1 MQEVAQVSWGAA
13 CVFFVRNLMFDESSF
28 DLRVSTEPATVHSIL
43 CSHGQ
48 WTFAFPA
55 SAALPDNCGLQ
66 AGEVYDEDCF
76 RAPQS
81 MGAMNSQTMW
91 LALTTGR
98 GGLGPVAV
106 AAKRVATLTTC
117 DAHAANLR
125 LLRHLDQAL
134 PTDHLFLPIL
144 CAQHRAG
151 NVVEQLTKLLGN
163 LGGCFCMSKVMNKRA
178 CLAGLR
184 AQVGKVLEKT
194 LQVWGRLPA
203 GLHAEWAEGQRC
215 ARKLVGLC
223 TAFLEDDS
231 EEGHAAGE
239 QGAGAQGGAHPQ
251 GRRRKSFEELLAFF
265 PGPWTGSASVG
276 QLAGV
281 RQPELV
287 GGELCGQ
294 LGRATGHEAVADLF
308 GNLVTDSYGN
318 VEAVKMA
325 RDAYN
330 SHPMHMVWSSV
341 TTGAEMWVGGAA
353 ASGDISTLTRNGIS
367 SHTTFAE
374 AMTIAGLVISALL
387 AGARVLSY
395 ARPEITPLQ
404 WLEQNYDKIYEVYSK
419 TWSKYNFRLNNLLT
433 PWEFLARAGELG
445 FMAKAEPPKRT
456 SLGQLKCHVKS
467 GKLPRAAQ
475 RTPSSSD
482 TFEVVSEASRVVSD
496 SGMSSW
502 DKVDEPSDVA
512 EGNVPGSDS
521 EFTRQNQ
528 FEKLQELIHGLAG
541 MNEELLKLGG
551 GEPGQPDDEAGQVRA
566 ELDQALGPVKE
577 EVDWEPEDAD
587 MKADPVTADDVKAS
601 EKLADQLRSSQD
613 EEMKRLY
620 ELLSEQKA
628 LLQRMADAKTEKD
641 AQDELG
647 AKLQEAILSN
657 SAEALKIVQGL
668 RLGQLETIRDANGMS
683 PLHAAVKMLNT
694 DLVWAI
700 IEKCPGLVN
709 VPSRTDR
716 NPAHWTPL
724 MTLCDMPKP
733 ADGDSRHF
741 QIGTSLVHNMSRD
754 ALNNRASNWTTAS
767 HLATSRGSLH
777 LLKKILY
784 RLNDLGGKPAVMEH
798 LSMVNA
804 YAARTREFSFELCGH
819 WPGGS

>member
-1 MQEVAQVSWGAA
+1 MW
-13 CVFFVRNLMFDESSF
+13 
-28 DLRVSTEPATVHSIL
+28 P
-43 CSHGQ
+43 
-48 WTFAFPA
+48 
-55 SAALPDNCGLQ
+55 Q
-66 AGEVYDEDCF
+66 AGVF
-76 RAPQS
+76 
-81 MGAMNSQTMW
+81 
-91 LALTTGR
+91 
-98 GGLGPVAV
+98 
-106 AAKRVATLTTC
+106 
-117 DAHAANLR
+117 
-125 LLRHLDQAL
+125 
-134 PTDHLFLPIL
+134 
-144 CAQHRAG
+144 
-151 NVVEQLTKLLGN
+151 
-163 LGGCFCMSKVMNKRA
+163 
-178 CLAGLR
+178 
-184 AQVGKVLEKT
+184 
-194 LQVWGRLPA
+194 
-203 GLHAEWAEGQRC
+203 
-215 ARKLVGLC
+215 
-223 TAFLEDDS
+223 
-231 EEGHAAGE
+231 
-239 QGAGAQGGAHPQ
+239 
-251 GRRRKSFEELLAFF
+251 KS
-265 PGPWTGSASVG
+265 
-276 QLAGV
+276 V
-281 RQPELV
+281 R
-287 GGELCGQ
+287 
-294 LGRATGHEAVADLF
+294 
-308 GNLVTDSYGN
+308 
-318 VEAVKMA
+318 
-325 RDAYN
+325 
-330 SHPMHMVWSSV
+330 
-341 TTGAEMWVGGAA
+341 
-353 ASGDISTLTRNGIS
+353 
-367 SHTTFAE
+367 
-374 AMTIAGLVISALL
+374 
-387 AGARVLSY
+387 
-395 ARPEITPLQ
+395 
-404 WLEQNYDKIYEVYSK
+404 
-419 TWSKYNFRLNNLLT
+419 
-433 PWEFLARAGELG
+433 FLAQ
-445 FMAKAEPPKRT
+445 AEPPKRT

-482 TFEVVSEASRVVSD
+482 TFEVVSEAVFFLLKQTYKAVCCTSVFLMGPYCLHVFFFNDGGARKHKAPINCVCITCLARQASRVVSD

-668 RLGQLETIRDANGMS
+668 RPGQLETIRDANGMS

-741 QIGTSLVHNMSRD
+741 QIGASLVHNMSRD